1 MRTIARFISA
11 WVALVVVGATTDVR
25 AGSLTRDLE
34 EALRPLGPD
43 AEISVIATLSDR
55 LDPAAFEGR
64 GDRGLRRA
72 GLVRALKEKAQR
84 TQGPV
89 IAVLNAR
96 GARALRPLWIN
107 NSIAFSARADLV
119 RELADRE
126 DVASIGLDST
136 LGVPETTYAA
146 SASPEWNLGAI
157 RAPEIWSLGHGGSGV
172 VVATMDTGV
181 DPFHPD
187 LAAKWRGGSNSW
199 FDPYGENDL
208 PRDPFGHGTQVLG
221 ILVGG
226 DAGGTAIG
234 VAPFAQWVAVKI
246 FDDAGWATLSG
257 IHSGFQWVLDPDGDP
272 ATDDVPDVVNN
283 SWGLS
288 TVNQCSAEF
297 AADIAALRAAE
308 IAVVFAA
315 GTSGPDAATSV
326 SPANDPGSF
335 AVGATNESSGIA
347 DMSSRGPSACGG
359 ALYPGVVAPGVN
371 VRTSDLTYG
380 GVFPD
385 SYVSATG
392 TSFAAPHL
400 SGAIALLRSA
410 FPQASV
416 AEIEAAL
423 AQGAL
428 DLGPAGADNTYG
440 NGLVDV
446 SAAYGLL
453 AAGMGSPPAITS
465 TPVTAATEG
474 SLYLYQVA
482 ATDPEGTAIAF
493 SLDTAPGGM
502 SVGPATG
509 FVTWIPDGTQVGA
522 HPVVV
527 RATDGSGLAS
537 TQGFTVTVAPIAH
550 PPVASNDGYAATAG
564 VTLSVAAPGILAND
578 GDPDGDPLAAVLESG
593 PAYGTLTL
601 GSDGSFAYAAG
612 AAFAGTDSFTYRAS
626 DGQLLSEPATV
637 TLTVVAPNQPPVA
650 ANDAFTAPV
659 RRKASYTPQMLA
671 VLANDRDPDGSLVPG
686 SVRIVTAPSQGGTAT
701 VRADGTVSYTP
712 KQRFK
717 GTESFT
723 YDVADDRGATS
734 NVATVTISVQ

>member
-1 MRTIARFISA
+1 MRTIARFIS
-11 WVALVVVGATTDVR
+11 VGVVLILGAPADVR

-34 EALRPLGPD
+34 EALRPLGPE

-55 LDPAAFEGR
+55 LDPAVIEGR

-72 GLVRALKEKAQR
+72 GLVRALREKAQR

-89 IAVLNAR
+89 SALLDAK

-107 NSIAFSARADLV
+107 NSIAFRARADLV
-119 RELADRE
+119 RELAERE
-126 DVASIGLDST
+126 DVAFIGLDST

-157 RAPEIWSLGHGGSGV
+157 RAPELWSLGHGGSGV

-181 DPFHPD
+181 DPLHPD
-187 LAAKWRGGSNSW
+187 LATKWRGGSNSW
-199 FDPYGENDL
+199 FDPHGENAL

-234 VAPFAQWVAVKI
+234 VAPFAQWVAVKV
-246 FDDAGWATLSG
+246 FNDAGWATLSG

-272 ATDDVPDVVNN
+272 ATDDLPDVVNN
-283 SWGLS
+283 SWGLAS
-288 TVNQCSAEF
+288 TVNQCNTEF

-308 IAVVFAA
+308 VAVVFAA
-315 GTSGPDAATSV
+315 GNSGPDAATSV

-400 SGAIALLRSA
+400 SGAMALLRSA

-416 AEIEAAL
+416 AVIEAAL
-423 AQGAL
+423 VQGAL
-428 DLGPAGADNTYG
+428 DLGPAGADNAYG

-453 AAGMGSPPAITS
+453 AAGLGSPPTITS
-465 TPVTAATEG
+465 TPVTTATEG

-482 ATDPEGTAIAF
+482 ASDPEGTAIAF

-502 SVGPATG
+502 TVGPATG
-509 FVTWIPDGTQVGA
+509 FVTWTPDGTQVGA

-537 TQGFTVTVAPIAH
+537 TQSFTVIVAAVAH
-550 PPVASNDGYAATAG
+550 RPVAWNDGYAATAG
-564 VTLSVAAPGILAND
+564 VTLSVAAPGVLGND
-578 GDPDGDPLAAVLESG
+578 GDPDGEPLAAVLASG
-593 PAYGTLTL
+593 PAYGTLAL
-601 GSDGSFAYAAG
+601 GGDGSFAYTPG
-612 AAFAGTDSFTYRAS
+612 GAFAGTDSFTYRAS

-659 RRKASYTPQMLA
+659 RRKASYTPQVLG
-671 VLANDRDPDGSLVPG
+671 VLANDRDGDGSLVPS
-686 SVRIVTAPSQGGTAT
+686 SVRIVTVPSQGGTAA

-734 NVATVTISVQ
+734 NVATVTINVQ